1 MTIAPTIVINIKT
14 RIVSSIGKSLIAVGE
29 SRRAFARIRPPE
41 LGVFGPS
48 PVANFFCE
56 ATAPCDLLT
65 QTDMLAI
72 NLVRHSRHGRK
83 AKIDGLICRPGIRH

>member
-48 PVANFFCE
+48 PGRSLLLRGDGTLRFAHANRHARHQFGSAF
-56 ATAPCDLLT
+56 APWT
-65 QTDMLAI
+65 Q
-72 NLVRHSRHGRK
+72 S
-83 AKIDGLICRPGIRH
+83 